1 MVSILRKISDP
12 LCFMMM
18 KPCLDKSP
26 GWCFPS
32 PRGMKVYQDDQDLNC
47 FMKRLKELVLSDEDL
62 KGSQSS
68 SLQLLEGVYKHHR
81 TKLLVVGNG
90 KNKQWP
96 EVVWDVQGGHHSLVR
111 QLTQRKGASFFFEWF
126 WKLLRQISNWSDLL
140 SQGRLDTMRHLCNHV
155 QMENW
160 WLSWSIILVYCGKT
174 VFKRLPKCVQALLL
188 I

>member
-1 MVSILRKISDP
+1 MKFKSKTSNSFHPQVDNMVAYIRSMVSILRKISDP

-90 KNKQWP
+90 KTSNGQK
-96 EVVWDVQGGHHSLVR
+96 
-111 QLTQRKGASFFFEWF
+111 WF
-126 WKLLRQISNWSDLL
+126 GMSKED
-140 SQGRLDTMRHLCNHV
+140 
-155 QMENW
+155 
-160 WLSWSIILVYCGKT
+160 IIL
-174 VFKRLPKCVQALLL
+174 L
-188 I
+188 